1 MVTIQLFKEMANA
14 FDGVG
19 EHSDSGKTSF
29 KLKDKF
35 FASVEESAQI
45 AIFKLNLKG
54 QKKLLASGNES
65 IYPVEGKRGQKGWT
79 TIELEHVEED
89 IVASGLKMAYDLAS
103 AGSQKNNPLHGIKLA
118 DMLHYLVKKHG
129 WEEMGYHIDIRCFT
143 HDPSVKS
150 SLAFLRKTP
159 WARAKVEEMYVESLK
174 QK

>member
-14 FDGVG
+14 YDGVT
-19 EHSDSGKTSF
+19 EHSESDKTSF

-35 FASVEESAQI
+35 FTSVAETAQI
-45 AIFKLNLKG
+45 AVLKLNLKG
-54 QKKLLASGNES
+54 QRKLLASGNEV

-79 TIELEHVEED
+79 ILELRNVEKD
-89 IVASGLKMAYDLAS
+89 VVASGLKMAYDLAS

-118 DMLHYLVKKHG
+118 DILHYLVKKHG
-129 WEEMGYHIDIRCFT
+129 WEEMGYHINIRCFT

-159 WARAKVEEMYVESLK
+159 WARDKVEEMYLESLK
-174 QK
+174 K